1 MRLKNSLGLLLVYS
15 DSMFQIS
22 VVTGKLVELPIL
34 AYFNVGVVM
43 DFLPSQSDC
52 ISSAGGLLLGDSL

>member
-1 MRLKNSLGLLLVYS
+1 
-15 DSMFQIS
+15 MFQIS
-22 VVTGKLVELPIL
+22 VVIGKLVELPIL